1 MTQRPKTQNQRP
13 STPKT
18 PGQLRAIFGLAK
30 QRGLE
35 KEQIEDIAFDLSGDQ
50 RLSHLSFRHANV
62 IIVRLGGE
70 AFGAGTFGRRK
81 QAPRRTENYRRQKA
95 GVKQIAQ
102 PAHLDL
108 MYSLAAGR
116 GMSSDGLERM
126 GRRMLRGVWPP
137 RTTEE
142 TNKIVEAL
150 KAMNARDPQKEAA

>member
-1 MTQRPKTQNQRP
+1 MTPRPKTKDQRP
-13 STPKT
+13 TPKT
-18 PGQLRAIFGLAK
+18 NGQLRAIFGLAK
-30 QRGLE
+30 KRGLD
-35 KEQIEDIAFDLSGDQ
+35 KEQIEDIAFDLSGDT

-70 AFGAGTFGRRK
+70 AFGPGTFGRRK
-81 QAPRRTENYRRQKA
+81 QAARRTVNHQRQQA
-95 GVKQIAQ
+95 GIKQIAQ

-116 GMSSDGLERM
+116 NMSSDGLERM
-126 GRRMLRGVWPP
+126 GMRMIKHWPP

-150 KAMNARDPQKEAA
+150 KAMNHRDAQKEAA